1 MSQINK
7 QSLTIIKFIKETN
20 DSPKKVMISQ
30 WFSSV
35 LKIPKMFG
43 LVLMMLMMLFFSLN
57 DISDALD

>member
-20 DSPKKVMISQ
+20 DSLKKVMISQ

-57 DISDALD
+57 GISDALD